1 MTASTLPKTVA
12 ALAALLIALP
22 SVARDLDSVSL
33 EVGAARKVGML
44 RVGLQSNWEQRWFA
58 SNGTHLGG
66 YWDAALSQWRGTAFH
81 DVNGQHEYIT
91 IIGLTPVFRFQSD
104 DRTGWYADGG
114 IGINLMSRLY
124 NNNDDFLSTAF
135 QFNDQLGVGYV
146 FKRGWDVGLK
156 LEHFSNGGI
165 KKPNSG
171 VNFVL
176 LRVARQF

>member
-1 MTASTLPKTVA
+1 MTASMHSKIVAAVA
-12 ALAALLIALP
+12 ALLVALP
-22 SVARDLDSVSL
+22 GLAFDLDSASL
-33 EVGAARKVGML
+33 EIGAARKVGML
-44 RVGLQSNWEQRWFA
+44 RAGLQSNWDQRWFA

-66 YWDAALSQWRGTAFH
+66 YWNASLAQWRGTAFH
-81 DVNGQHEYIT
+81 DVGGQHEYIT
-91 IIGLTPVFRFQSD
+91 IVGFTPVFRLQSD
-104 DRTGWYADGG
+104 DRKGWYADGG

-135 QFNDQLGVGYV
+135 EFNDQLGAGYV
-146 FKRGWDVGLK
+146 FTRGWDVGIK

-171 VNFVL
+171 VNFLL